1 MGAQDVKRLKEIRN
15 DKLHRLRLLEKQQAI
30 MGFNTPPE
38 TIIEIEQTR
47 RELEPIEYALAH
59 PAEAD
64 ALEELGTGGR
74 WLALDRKFDLF
85 AEKFSE
91 RMDRMEEHS
100 EEKFQQQEQAR
111 KDGSGT
117 YRVVIAVLA
126 AGVLVSLIAAL
137 ASIVIVVTVLL
148 RVSA

>member
-1 MGAQDVKRLKEIRN
+1 MGAQDIRRLREIRN

-38 TIIEIEQTR
+38 TIIEIETTR

-85 AEKFSE
+85 SARFSE

-111 KDGSGT
+111 IAGSGA
-117 YRVVIAVLA
+117 YRLIMSVLA
-126 AGVLVSLIAAL
+126 AGVLISLIAAL
-137 ASIVIVVTVLL
+137 AAIVIVITVLL
-148 RVSA
+148 KVTG